1 MLAETNHMKAL
12 IMRNVFDLAVGESAQ
27 ILGFEN
33 RKIADISES
42 MGLCIGQ
49 NIRMISKS
57 GTVVIGINFRTV
69 AIGKALAGAIY
80 V

>member
-1 MLAETNHMKAL
+1 
-12 IMRNVFDLAVGESAQ
+12 MRKLFDLAAGESAQ

-42 MGLCIGQ
+42 FGLCVGQ
-49 NIRMISKS
+49 NVRLISKS
-57 GTVVIGINFRTV
+57 GTVVIGLNFRTI
-69 AIGKALAGAIY
+69 AIGRALARAIY